1 MFALFSKNDKVLII
15 AFINDDHLFY
25 TVPLINYTA
34 LLLFVGGVM
43 AVPLHIDERLQI
55 GFLYPIVDET
65 EYAEELEVFEVFQAF
80 EEPEEPEEPEEIPLL
95 DDYYEQYTEC
105 VIALFKAIPALRGP
119 QDCAMLQHALENLVV
134 PSCEYL
140 IESAHKLPEAY
151 QEALC
156 NISEHLVHS
165 EMYVVHSSHSDE
177 YVKIVE
183 AGIRRS
189 LSQLSLFSEKYVKD
203 REEKLALEQARKK
216 QEADQKLQALIQKTS
231 EMSDEQIME
240 ALFYT
245 QILVVNRGGDS
256 SKFGSISAAQQ
267 QIHEH
272 NISVEQLF
280 GLNPEQ
286 LNCLIFD
293 GCSREALEIV
303 EDLVASLMPV
313 MCAPM

>member
-1 MFALFSKNDKVLII
+1 MFALFSKKAKVQII
-15 AFINDDHLFY
+15 ASINCDHLFY
-25 TVPLINYTA
+25 IVLLINYTA
-34 LLLFVGGVM
+34 LLLFDRGVM
-43 AVPLHIDERLQI
+43 TVPLHIDERLQI
-55 GFLYPIVDET
+55 GFLYSITEEL
-65 EYAEELEVFEVFQAF
+65 EYAEELEAF
-80 EEPEEPEEPEEIPLL
+80 EEPEEIPLL

-119 QDCAMLQHALENLVV
+119 QDYAMLQHALENLVV

-140 IESAHKLPEAY
+140 IEFSHKVPENY

-156 NISEHLVHS
+156 NISEHLSHS
-165 EMYVVHSSHSDE
+165 EMYVVHPSHSDA

-183 AGIRRS
+183 AGIDRS
-189 LSQLSLFSEKYVKD
+189 LSQLSLFSEKYAKD
-203 REEKLALEQARKK
+203 REAKLALEQVRKK
-216 QEADQKLQALIQKTS
+216 QEADQKLQTLIQKTS
-231 EMSDEQIME
+231 EMSDAQIME

-280 GLNPEQ
+280 ALNPEQ

-293 GCSREALEIV
+293 GCSREALETV

-313 MCAPM
+313 MYAPM